1 MLLFS
6 FQKEKELERYHVLN
20 SSYMALWGE
29 DVLYDT
35 LVEWDSVTLGE
46 GLAHGIS
53 AKFSATH

>member
-20 SSYMALWGE
+20 SSYMALWG

-35 LVEWDSVTLGE
+35 LVKWDSVTLGE

>member
-35 LVEWDSVTLGE
+35 LVEWDLITLGE
-46 GLAHGIS
+46 GLAHRIS
-53 AKFSATH
+53 AKFPATH